1 MTATDVLAGDPRVWR
16 RSFAGVSQGI
26 SGALTW
32 LPIAVIGLFVLA
44 AVLGPVLVHYDPV
57 ATHLTDRLLPP
68 GAARSTGEVA
78 LLGTDATGRDVFAQ
92 VLYGARN
99 SMMIGAVTVS
109 VSCVLG
115 MLVGL
120 IAGYMG
126 GLVDGVLSRIID
138 VLVAFPG
145 IVLAIVIAGL
155 FDRSILVVI
164 IALSVTGWVSFARLT
179 RGATLSI
186 KEREWVSAARIMG
199 VPRLRIM
206 GRHVL
211 PFLVGPAAALI
222 TLEFGLIVLGEAG
235 LSFLGIGLPASAVS
249 WGQTIA
255 SGKEYLA
262 TAWWISAF
270 PGVALALLVVMI
282 GLLGDQLNAR
292 YQRGAAL

>member
-1 MTATDVLAGDPRVWR
+1 MSATDVLAGDPRVWR
-16 RSFAGVSQGI
+16 RSFAGVSAGI
-26 SGALTW
+26 TGALTW

-44 AVLGPVLVHYDPV
+44 ALLGPVLVHYDPV
-57 ATHLTDRLLPP
+57 ATYLTDRLLPP
-68 GAARSTGEVA
+68 GAIRSTGEIA

-99 SMMIGAVTVS
+99 SMMIGAITVS
-109 VSCVLG
+109 VSCLVG

-120 IAGYMG
+120 VAGYMG
-126 GLVDGVLSRIID
+126 GFVDGVLSRIID

-164 IALSVTGWVSFARLT
+164 VALSVTGWVSFARLT

-270 PGVALALLVVMI
+270 PGAALALLVVMI

-292 YQRGAAL
+292 YQKGAAS

>member
-1 MTATDVLAGDPRVWR
+1 MSAADALATDSRSWR
-16 RSFAGVSQGI
+16 RSFDGVSVGI
-26 SGALTW
+26 TGIFAW
-32 LPIAVIGLFVLA
+32 LPISIIALFLFA
-44 AVLGPVLVHYDPV
+44 ALLGPVLVDYNPV
-57 ATHLTDRLLPP
+57 TTHLSDRLLSP
-68 GAARSTGEVA
+68 GAMRSTGEVA

-92 VLYGARN
+92 VLYGART
-99 SMMIGAVTVS
+99 SMMIGAITVS
-109 VSCVLG
+109 VSCMVG

-120 IAGYMG
+120 VAGYLG
-126 GLVDGVLSRIID
+126 GFVDGVLSRIID

-199 VPRLRIM
+199 VPRMRIM

-235 LSFLGIGLPASAVS
+235 LSFLGIGLPVSTVS

-270 PGVALALLVVMI
+270 PGAALALLVVMI

-292 YQRGAAL
+292 YQKGAAL

>member
-1 MTATDVLAGDPRVWR
+1 MSATDVLAGDPRAWR
-16 RSFAGVSQGI
+16 RSFAGVSAGI
-26 SGALTW
+26 SGAFTW
-32 LPIAVIGLFVLA
+32 LPVAVIALFVLA
-44 AVLGPVLVHYDPV
+44 ALLGPVLVDYNPV
-57 ATHLTDRLLPP
+57 TTYLTDRLLPP
-68 GAARSTGEVA
+68 GAMRSSGEVA

-92 VLYGARN
+92 VLYGART
-99 SMMIGAVTVS
+99 SMLIGAVTVS
-109 VSCVLG
+109 VCCVFG

-120 IAGYMG
+120 VAGYMG
-126 GLVDGVLSRIID
+126 GFVDGVLSRIID

-155 FDRSILVVI
+155 FERSILVVI
-164 IALSVTGWVSFARLT
+164 VALSVTGWVSFARLT

-211 PFLVGPAAALI
+211 PFLVGPAAALV

-270 PGVALALLVVMI
+270 PGVALALLVIMI

-292 YQRGAAL
+292 YQKGAAL